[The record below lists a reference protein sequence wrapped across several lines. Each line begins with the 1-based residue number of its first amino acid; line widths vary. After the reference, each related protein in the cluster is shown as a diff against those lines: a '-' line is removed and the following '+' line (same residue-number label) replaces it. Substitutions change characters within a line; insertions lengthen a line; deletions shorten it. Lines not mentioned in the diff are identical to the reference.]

1 MQLVTLNN
9 NEKDIIIGPWEIVQF
24 VVNDGEVI
32 MLQNLHRTHDVLF
45 SYTND
50 LSREWFVLSELEFLR
65 TDRTVFLS
73 GDSPAA
79 EIKLATDRGNL

>member
-24 VVNDGEVI
+24 VVNDGEVV
-32 MLQNLHRTHDVLF
+32 MLQNLHRIRDVLF

-65 TDRTVFLS
+65 TDRTVFFEGRFS
-73 GDSPAA
+73 C
-79 EIKLATDRGNL
+79 R